1 MDPNDIQSISV
12 LKGESAVTIYG
23 EKGRE
28 GVIEITT
35 KNGRQTNL
43 LRSTVNKSNE
53 DKSMTITVVTD
64 GEGAIKST
72 GKKATIQVED
82 EGNKTTTVQFDGN
95 ISINNNSDDAF
106 SKITLLRIT
115 HNGKQIGE
123 IKNPALTKTGEN
135 FEGVDEIRLF
145 YGEKSVQE
153 FDPSSKEKGIMIFEF
168 KNKSEAEEAFKKL
181 KELKKN

>member
-1 MDPNDIQSISV
+1 MIV
-12 LKGESAVTIYG
+12 
-23 EKGRE
+23 
-28 GVIEITT
+28 ITT
-35 KNGRQTNL
+35 KKGRQTNL

-95 ISINNNSDDAF
+95 IRINNNSDDAF

-115 HNGKQIGE
+115 HKGKQIGE
-123 IKNPALTKTGEN
+123 IKNPALTKTDGS
-135 FEGVDEIRLF
+135 FQGVDEIKLF

-153 FDPSSKEKGIMIFEF
+153 YDPKSKEKGIMIFEY
-168 KNKSEAEEAFKKL
+168 KSKSEAEEAL
-181 KELKKN
+181 KTFRELKKN